1 MTNVQKKRLIC
12 KLIYTYGLG
21 VSKTKAKLGY
31 KHVDSN
37 SAINYL
43 YITCHE
49 I

>member
-12 KLIYTYGLG
+12 KLIYG
-21 VSKTKAKLGY
+21 VSKTKAKLWY